1 MAICTKKRINADK
14 HNVTLPEDDE
24 MKRLFQMLSA
34 VRNSRFV
41 RETDGATAIEY
52 ALIAV
57 GVSIV
62 IITTVFLMGDE
73 LDLMFNEIRT
83 EYLAQRGG

>member
-1 MAICTKKRINADK
+1 
-14 HNVTLPEDDE
+14 

-41 RETDGATAIEY
+41 REDDGATAIEY

-62 IITTVFLMGDE
+62 IITTVFLVGDE
-73 LDLMFNEIRT
+73 LDLMFIEIT
-83 EYLAQRGG
+83 DEYLGQRGN